1 MMRSVAPNPASD
13 PVPTDPTACRLK
25 NLSSGGTIAGPS
37 DAPAQARKI
46 LLVED
51 SFENRDM
58 LTRRLERRGFTVCS
72 AEDGYSGVAMSVS
85 ERPDL
90 ILMDV
95 ALGEMDGWQATR
107 LIKADS
113 RTSHIPVIALT
124 AHALASDKEKSV
136 EIGCADFDT
145 KPVDLARLLG
155 KIQGCLADTRRRE
168 MPFSNKAVPL
178 VESDSKECSVTSTI
192 DPVQALTGS
201 VRDFRDLQG
210 NDLMARVGS
219 FYDWQEV
226 RRQRSLWPY
235 SKSTQKAPLT
245 TCTALDDSGVQ
256 FAGLNFGTQD
266 YLGLSSDPEIKAV
279 AKAVID
285 EYGVHSAGSSALAG
299 NTKYSLRLEE
309 TISAFLGMEHTVL
322 YPTGWAAGYGVIKG
336 LVRPTDHVVMDGLA
350 HACLQEGA
358 YSATANVHLH
368 GHLNVDSVRR
378 HLRRIRAKDTTN
390 GILVVTEGLFSMDSD
405 TPDLGALQ
413 DLCHEYGA
421 TLLVDVAHD
430 LGSMGPGG
438 RGFIGEQGMLGQV
451 DIVMGSFSKTFASN
465 GGFVSCNSAAVRQ
478 YLKYYGST
486 ATFSN
491 ALSPVQAA
499 TVTKAFDI
507 VQSERGQQLRSLLM
521 KRIGQ
526 LHEALTAEGLKYIGN
541 PSPIVPV
548 LVGDEALAR
557 LMSRHLPALE
567 VIANLVEYPAVAKGN
582 ARLRLQ
588 MMPAH
593 SLENVQ
599 ALASR
604 LRTAI
609 DLAQV
614 EYVRYRAATADA
626 VETIP
631 ATV

>member
-1 MMRSVAPNPASD
+1 MQSAEFKGKQMTVSSTDSSTAP
-13 PVPTDPTACRLK
+13 
-25 NLSSGGTIAGPS
+25 
-37 DAPAQARKI
+37 QAKTI

-58 LTRRLERRGFTVCS
+58 LTRRLQRRGFTVCS
-72 AEDGYSGVAMSVS
+72 AADGSTGVAMSVS
-85 ERPDL
+85 ERPDV

-107 LIKADS
+107 LIKADA
-113 RTSHIPVIALT
+113 RTSNIPVIALT
-124 AHALASDKEKSV
+124 AHALESDREKSV
-136 EIGCADFDT
+136 EVGCADFDT
-145 KPVDLARLLG
+145 KPVDLIRLLE
-155 KIQGCLADTRRRE
+155 KIHACLARPAAHDIHPSATAAA
-168 MPFSNKAVPL
+168 PVTTT
-178 VESDSKECSVTSTI
+178 SKGSSVYPTV
-192 DPVQALTGS
+192 DPAEALTGS

-210 NDLMARVGS
+210 SDLMARVGS
-219 FYDWQEV
+219 FYEWQEL

-235 SKSTQKAPLT
+235 SKSTQKAPLAV
-245 TCTALDDSGVQ
+245 CTALDDSGVK
-256 FAGLNFGTQD
+256 FTGLNFGTQD
-266 YLGLSSDPEIKAV
+266 YLALSSDPEIKEV

-309 TISAFLGMEHTVL
+309 TISEFLGMSHTVL
-322 YPTGWAAGYGVIKG
+322 YPTGWAAGYGIIKG

-368 GHLNVDSVRR
+368 GHLNLDSVRR
-378 HLRRIRAKDTTN
+378 HLRRIRAKDAGN
-390 GILVVTEGLFSMDSD
+390 GILVVTESLFSMDSD
-405 TPDLGALQ
+405 TPDLRALQ
-413 DLCHEYGA
+413 DLCNEYGA

-438 RGFIGEQGMLGQV
+438 RGFIGEQGMLGKV

-465 GGFVSCNSAAVRQ
+465 GGFVSCNSPAVRQ

-499 TVTKAFDI
+499 TVTKAFEI
-507 VQSERGQQLRSLLM
+507 VQSEKGRQLRSVLM
-521 KRIGQ
+521 QRIEQ
-526 LHEALTAEGLKYIGN
+526 LRAALTAEGLGYVGN

-557 LMSRHLPALE
+557 LVSRQLPALE

-582 ARLRLQ
+582 ARLRIQ
-588 MMPAH
+588 MMPTH
-593 SLENVQ
+593 SPENV
-599 ALASR
+599 AVLARR
-604 LRTAI
+604 LRMAI
-609 DLAQV
+609 ELSQV
-614 EYVRYRAATADA
+614 EYARHRAAGADSVYGCLTAA
-626 VETIP
+626 
-631 ATV
+631 